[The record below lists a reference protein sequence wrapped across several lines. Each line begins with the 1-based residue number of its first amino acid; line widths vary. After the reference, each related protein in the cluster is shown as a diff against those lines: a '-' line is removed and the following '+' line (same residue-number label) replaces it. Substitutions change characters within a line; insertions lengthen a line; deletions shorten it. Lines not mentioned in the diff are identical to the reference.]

1 MMEQAN
7 TEVLKQPRGFIR
19 CLQLVFAVVAFS
31 TLANYS
37 TTIAISVVCKEGV
50 AYPGEEFNEF
60 IRKVTYP
67 FRVNQLKPVNLT
79 GLCKIT
85 KADDIKFIGD
95 FSSDAQFFVFTG
107 VMCFL
112 FSILSCYSIS

>member
-1 MMEQAN
+1 MDVSSTA
-7 TEVLKQPRGFIR
+7 QPISRWQPVDG
-19 CLQLVFAVVAFS
+19 AVR
-31 TLANYS
+31 
-37 TTIAISVVCKEGV
+37 TIAISVVCKEGV
-50 AYPGEEFNEF
+50 ASPGEEFNEF

-107 VMCFL
+107 VMCLL
-112 FSILSCYSIS
+112 FSILR